1 MAEVFISLIYEEQR
15 IAQAVQGYL
24 KENLKDLGRPDVF
37 LSADDWQVFGG
48 EVWLDRIKQELREAR
63 VVILM
68 LSSRSVQRPW
78 INFEAGAAWLADKAV
93 IPVCFGGLT
102 KGNMPK
108 PYSGIQ
114 GLDLPQA
121 TPITFSAL
129 CGTTSTRGAYRHRPL
144 FWKISSCKTSKPH
157 CMGVREYSGLY
168 RRRPNHWRE
177 GRYWRTARCSRR
189 APAEVSA
196 CAGRTP
202 PSGARC

>member
-114 GLDLPQA
+114 GLDLPGDAYYLLRSVRHHLDSRGLPPPPPLLEDFELQDIEA
-121 TPITFSAL
+121 ALQGRPRVLRPIPPPPQPL
-129 CGTTSTRGAYRHRPL
+129 ERG
-144 FWKISSCKTSKPH
+144 
-157 CMGVREYSGLY
+157 
-168 RRRPNHWRE
+168 
-177 GRYWRTARCSRR
+177 
-189 APAEVSA
+189 
-196 CAGRTP
+196 
-202 PSGARC
+202 